1 MQLIILM
8 GKSLSGKTYLEH
20 KLANNNIIDPIITS
34 TTRPKRNGE
43 INGKTYYFVN
53 NQEYQ
58 KALTNHEALAPR
70 EYHVAHDETW
80 SYYLDKTNLIKQFMS
95 ATHERP
101 KLLIL
106 DLKGYLDLFNNIKQS
121 NDPILKKLHI
131 SGLYLDIPIKKRIER
146 YLTTPRSHDDSQ
158 EFVRRLYD
166 DEFNAFKD
174 LDKPEYC
181 KKYRIKIVNS
191 NLDALLYLEKYKM
204 KDCSIEKRSR

>member
-1 MQLIILM
+1 MQLIVLM

-70 EYHVAHDETW
+70 EYHVAHHETW

-95 ATHERP
+95 AAYERP
-101 KLLIL
+101 QLLIL

-121 NDPILKKLHI
+121 NDPILRQLHI
-131 SGLYLDIPIKKRIER
+131 SGLYLNIPIKERLER

-166 DEFNAFKD
+166 DEFNAFNN

-181 KKYRIKIVNS
+181 QKYQIKVVNN
-191 NLDALLYLEKYKM
+191 NLDALLYLQGLNNEA
-204 KDCSIEKRSR
+204 

>member
-1 MQLIILM
+1 MQLIVLM

-70 EYHVAHDETW
+70 EYHVAHHETW
-80 SYYLDKTNLIKQFMS
+80 SYYLDKKNLIRLLMS
-95 ATHERP
+95 AAYERP
-101 KLLIL
+101 QLLIL
-106 DLKGYLDLFNNIKQS
+106 DLTGYLDLFNTIKQS

-131 SGLYLDIPIKKRIER
+131 SGLYLNIPLKERLER

-166 DEFNAFKD
+166 DEFHAFNN

-181 KKYRIKIVNS
+181 QKYQIKVVNN
-191 NLDALLYLEKYKM
+191 NLDALLYIQGLHNEA
-204 KDCSIEKRSR
+204 